1 MDEKVGVR
9 TRISEPSSSL
19 LGDRRAREARF
30 ACRSQ
35 VRGLFGFQSSTELDS
50 RMASFLKV
58 EVLLISNNYSF
69 LFKVLVI
76 ASLGLLAC
84 HHCFYPFFTHKKLS
98 IALRNDCCKQ
108 NLKFA
113 Y

>member
-1 MDEKVGVR
+1 MDEKVGLR

-50 RMASFLKV
+50 RLANFLKV
-58 EVLLISNNYSF
+58 EVLLIGNNCSF

-84 HHCFYPFFTHKKLS
+84 HHCFYPFFTHKKILNCL
-98 IALRNDCCKQ
+98 AQ
-108 NLKFA
+108 
-113 Y
+113 